1 MKKLIE
7 ERGRTK
13 YADEKKYPKQQVET
27 KTKSGK
33 RRIQPKFVAPLD
45 QRPVPFSKQI
55 QKPAAKKQKVQN
67 KISKFTFFDE
77 DSKMSKPEEA
87 EVSGDDDE
95 EDDDEDDEEDEES
108 DGEVANVPESVLMEA
123 EQEEVDDEDDE
134 TENDDMDDKSGEILT
149 ENGKTDENGI
159 DAAGIVVTGIDTA
172 GIDTAEIDENGENSS
187 NEA

>member
-55 QKPAAKKQKVQN
+55 QKSAAKKQKVQN

-87 EVSGDDDE
+87 EVSGDDDDDE
-95 EDDDEDDEEDEES
+95 EDDEEDDEDEES

-123 EQEEVDDEDDE
+123 EQEVDDEDDE
-134 TENDDMDDKSGEILT
+134 TENDDMDDKS
-149 ENGKTDENGI
+149 
-159 DAAGIVVTGIDTA
+159 
-172 GIDTAEIDENGENSS
+172 
-187 NEA
+187 